1 MQILIIGQCTL
12 HWGRMEFGNIG
23 NYYIIEPLV
32 RELYSVFPNAKIK
45 TTMQMSARFQE
56 DECVEVVPMGLF
68 YGWLESDLETALV
81 ELGIA
86 EVFSKTGKLPS
97 TTPFIDEVMQTDL
110 VIDFSGDIWGD
121 NSNFLGKN
129 RFLVGLIKDRVSQL
143 LGKKTAMIA
152 GSPGP
157 FDDQEVVEFAKE
169 VYRNFDIVT
178 NRESISLELLKNYGF
193 DVSRTVSLACPA
205 FLFEPRNTAKAE
217 EVAEKIGLNSVSGL
231 KVGFILCGWN
241 FLEGP
246 FDKWPRRD
254 EEYIVFAEAVEMLD
268 KLGCIVYLMS
278 HSNGFPIPPA
288 KFELQHGRDYVV
300 AKQLEDVLKKRG
312 IAKNVQVIEDVLDT
326 WETKQII
333 SNFDMLISGRIHG
346 AVAGLSQLVPT
357 VIIDYGH
364 EPKAHKLQGFAIE
377 AGAES
382 YVSDP
387 AVPGDIQQKVKIAL
401 NALTEYKAK
410 LAQSIP
416 VTKQKAK
423 QNFVELKRII

>member
-23 NYYIIEPLV
+23 NYYIIEPLI
-32 RELYSVFPNAKIK
+32 RELYSVFPDAKIK

-56 DECVEVVPMGLF
+56 DESVEVVPMELY
-68 YGWLESDLETALV
+68 YGWSESYLETALV

-86 EVFSKTGKLPS
+86 EVFTKTGILPRS
-97 TTPFIDEVMQTDL
+97 TPYIDEVMQADL

-121 NSNFLGKN
+121 NANFLGKN

-157 FDDQEVVEFAKE
+157 FEDQKVVEFAKE
-169 VYRNFDIVT
+169 VYKNFDIVT
-178 NRESISLELLKNYGF
+178 NRESISIDLLKNYGF
-193 DVSRTVSLACPA
+193 DVSKTVSLACPA
-205 FLFEPRNTAKAE
+205 FLFEPRKTAKAE
-217 EVAEKIGLNSVSGL
+217 LVAKKLGFNSILGL

-246 FDKWPRRD
+246 FDKWPRRED
-254 EEYIVFAEAVEMLD
+254 EYTVFAEAVEMLNN
-268 KLGCIVYLMS
+268 LGCTVYLMS
-278 HSNGFPIPPA
+278 HSNGFPIPPD

-300 AKQLEDVLKKRG
+300 AKQLEEVLRKRG
-312 IAKNVQVIEDVLDT
+312 IAKNIQVIEDVLDT

-333 SNFDMLISGRIHG
+333 SNFDLLISGRIHG

-357 VIIDYGH
+357 IIIDYGH
-364 EPKAHKLQGFAIE
+364 EPKAHKLVGFAIE

-387 AVPGDIQQKVKIAL
+387 AIPGDIQQKVNRAL
-401 NALTEYKAK
+401 NALPEYKAK

-416 VTKQKAK
+416 VAKQKAK
-423 QNFVELKRII
+423 QNFVELKKII